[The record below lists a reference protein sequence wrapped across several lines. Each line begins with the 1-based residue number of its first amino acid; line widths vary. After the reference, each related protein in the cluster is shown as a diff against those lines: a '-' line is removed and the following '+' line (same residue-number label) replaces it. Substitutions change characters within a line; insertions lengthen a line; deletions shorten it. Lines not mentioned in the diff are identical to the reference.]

1 MAVCKVCGAELPSGS
16 PSDVC
21 LKCCANAQSTTSAT
35 TENPSGRGSALAGHI
50 GAFPVT
56 SVLIV
61 INVLVFI
68 AIVMTGLRQQPLS
81 WKFFLAVVQHPA
93 ADLLVRWGAN
103 YGPLTTSGPWW
114 EWGRLLTNTFVHI
127 GIVHLVV
134 NMWALLNLGA
144 LAEYL
149 FGGRTTLISY
159 LLTGIAGSITSL
171 GWHPG
176 VVSAGASGAIFGIAG
191 ALLVAFWFARLPL
204 SKGVVS
210 STSISLVIFA
220 AYTLAYGIVTG
231 KMDNAAHIGGL
242 GAGLIFGAAI
252 VLSNRRLADDSQDA
266 DKELTL
272 GGATAVVLTVAVA
285 IAGVAIGRSE
295 RYVAPLSR
303 AQAALRMNNPA
314 AAIPELR
321 KAIALRPSA
330 AEPHIALG
338 EAYMRSNQPRL
349 ADVQFHEAVRVAP
362 KSAAAWRE
370 LGFFY
375 LTTREAQEAVY
386 AMSRA
391 VDLEPTSADS
401 EGSYALALHMAQRLP
416 EAIAAYRKA
425 LQINSHFA
433 AARYNLALAY
443 LQSGKLD
450 EAIAALKQYVGEQS
464 SDPHGWAALA
474 QAYRQKGMTAEADAA
489 QQKAQ
494 SLQSS
499 GNSEIR

>member
-16 PSDVC
+16 RSDVC
-21 LKCCANAQSTTSAT
+21 LKCASAHN
-35 TENPSGRGSALAGHI
+35 EIAVNEQNPSGRGSAMAGHI

-56 SVLIV
+56 SALIA
-61 INVLVFI
+61 INLLVFI
-68 AIVMTGLRQQPLS
+68 AIVVTGLRQQPLS
-81 WKFFLAVVQHPA
+81 WKTFLVVIQHPA

-114 EWGRLLTNTFVHI
+114 QWGRLLTNTFVHI
-127 GIVHLVV
+127 GIVHLAV

-149 FGGRTTLISY
+149 FGGRTALITY

-171 GWHPG
+171 VWHPG

-191 ALLVAFWFARLPL
+191 ALLVAFWFARLAL
-204 SKGVVS
+204 SKGVIS

-252 VLSNRRLADDSQDA
+252 VLSNRHANDGGRQG

-272 GGATAVVLTVAVA
+272 GGASALVLTVAIAV
-285 IAGVAIGRSE
+285 AGVVIGRAE
-295 RYVAPLSR
+295 RYVAPLAR
-303 AQAALRMNNPA
+303 AQAALKMNNPT

-321 KAIALRPSA
+321 RAISLRPSA
-330 AEPHIALG
+330 AEPHVALG
-338 EAYMRSNQPRL
+338 DAYMRSNQPRL

-362 KSAAAWRE
+362 KNATAWRE
-370 LGFFY
+370 LGFFF
-375 LTTREAQEAVY
+375 LNTREAQEAVY
-386 AMSRA
+386 AMGRA
-391 VDLEPTSADS
+391 VNLEPKSADAQ
-401 EGSYALALHMAQRLP
+401 GSYALALHMAQRLP
-416 EAIAAYRKA
+416 EAITAYQKA
-425 LQINSHFA
+425 LQINNHFA

-450 EAIAALKQYVGEQS
+450 EAIATLKQYVGQQS
-464 SDPHGWAALA
+464 DDPHGWAALA
-474 QAYRQKGMTAEADAA
+474 QAYRQKGMTAEADDA
-489 QQKAQ
+489 QRKAQ
-494 SLQSS
+494 ALQSS
-499 GNSEIR
+499 GNPQVR